1 MRTIVLERLAWA
13 VTVIA
18 LGFVADTWHRIARP
32 AQAPVPTI
40 WPVSP
45 PARPITSDSLGV
57 LTARIVESD
66 VFRLDRRPAALAY
79 GSSPDTLANRPV
91 PAPAPPRPAL
101 VLVGIVGPPWR
112 ALVDGIPGHDGSV
125 LLHAG
130 QVMAG
135 LRVREV
141 TATGASIS
149 AADTTWHLAIK
160 RTW

>member
-1 MRTIVLERLAWA
+1 
-13 VTVIA
+13 
-18 LGFVADTWHRIARP
+18 
-32 AQAPVPTI
+32 
-40 WPVSP
+40 P

-112 ALVDGIPGHDGSV
+112 V
-125 LLHAG
+125 LLDAG